1 MFVPNCNERSQH
13 AKPAVVEKVGTGFRD
28 AAKTFAEVNHIPVV
42 RFGKKESGANRGRL
56 RDNGEPGWRAFDGVG
71 EAGVPAA
78 ELTGRRGRR

>member
-1 MFVPNCNERSQH
+1 M
-13 AKPAVVEKVGTGFRD
+13 GTGYRD

-42 RFGKKESGANRGRL
+42 RYGKNDRKLSVMQPHQESGANRGRL

-78 ELTGRRGRR
+78 ELTGR